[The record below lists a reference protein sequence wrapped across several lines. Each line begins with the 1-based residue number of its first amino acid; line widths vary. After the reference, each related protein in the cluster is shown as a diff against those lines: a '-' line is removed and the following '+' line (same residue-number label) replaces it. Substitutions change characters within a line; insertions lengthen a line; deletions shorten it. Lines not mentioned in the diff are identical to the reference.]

1 MSTGD
6 RFRDGDF
13 LSPLAK
19 RVLHVCCL
27 IEGFSYR
34 GNRRLVALYVIPAH
48 AAFTVATFTD
58 VSQLD
63 FSGNFAYAGS
73 VGVDLGNLPV
83 TIGDAT
89 FTDQD
94 ALWTGSASNGYTTF
108 GPGLDNA
115 SLNTVLY
122 GIRYVGYAGDYN
134 GPEGALPVVVG
145 NTYKLQLLMAYYDRA
160 RSNQIE
166 IEGVN
171 QTPTFDTV
179 PNDYNQGTV
188 STFTYTATDDTL
200 NIHIKGFAGSGA
212 FGQPILNAFTL
223 EDITVPEPASA
234 TLVLLSAVGMLMTR
248 RGR

>member
-1 MSTGD
+1 MVIFYLLSRKECSMSVVSLKAYRTAAIAG
-6 RFRDGDF
+6 F
-13 LSPLAK
+13 L
-19 RVLHVCCL
+19 
-27 IEGFSYR
+27 
-34 GNRRLVALYVIPAH
+34 LVALYGNSAH
-48 AAFTVATFTD
+48 AAFNVALFTE

-63 FSGNFAYAGS
+63 FSGSFAYAGA
-73 VGVDLGNLPV
+73 VGDDLGNLPV

-94 ALWTGSASNGYTTF
+94 ALWTGSAYHWGTTF

-122 GIRYVGYAGDYN
+122 GVRYHSDGN
-134 GPEGALPVVVG
+134 GPVGALPVVVG
-145 NTYKLQLLMAYYDRA
+145 NTYKLQLLMVYADRA
-160 RSNQIE
+160 RSNEIE
-166 IEGVN
+166 IEGIN

-179 PNDYNQGTV
+179 PNYTDQGTV

-212 FGQPILNAFTL
+212 FGQPFLNAFTL

-234 TLVLLSAVGMLMTR
+234 TLVLLSAAGMLMTR